1 METSEAQFCVKETAA
16 CHSNT
21 GSRHGGLPGQDPNG
35 GQRRGWDERT
45 WATPSRPDDQ
55 AENRARGAF
64 GVESGCSEAV
74 CLVRSH
80 IVRERHDAFKGS
92 GQDQKRGMCN
102 GMFCLCYTGALELV
116 L

>member
-1 METSEAQFCVKETAA
+1 MAGNAGVGMKGPGLHLHGLKIRQR
-16 CHSNT
+16 T
-21 GSRHGGLPGQDPNG
+21 GQGGP
-35 GQRRGWDERT
+35 
-45 WATPSRPDDQ
+45 
-55 AENRARGAF
+55 F

-74 CLVRSH
+74 CLVRSY